1 MTIEDR
7 KKQLKE
13 KLLNGI
19 KEKKVNMESSNYG
32 IGKISD
38 TSYSSAKQYISLP
51 KVISILSSSIS
62 DNKLY
67 IQIESKGIK
76 QVIVSMFDENKNQ
89 SISDKFDLIYEGAK
103 SLLVIPFESGF
114 GELESFYIKDVF
126 SPFQSDII
134 F

>member
-7 KKQLKE
+7 KRQLKE

-19 KEKKVNMESSNYG
+19 KEKKVDIETSKYG

-38 TSYSSAKQYISLP
+38 ISYSSDKQYIPLS
-51 KVISILSSSIS
+51 KVINILSSSIS
-62 DNKLY
+62 NNKLY

-76 QVIVSMFDENKNQ
+76 KVVVSMFDTNKNQ
-89 SISDKFDLIYEGAK
+89 SISGEIDLIYEGAK
-103 SLLVIPFESGF
+103 SLLVIPFDSDF

-126 SPFQSDII
+126 SPFESETI